1 MRLTSILAW
10 RPTLDL
16 RPVRPTGRRA
26 LAGAGTAAITL
37 LLGTAAVA
45 VLESG
50 GIADA
55 SPVYLVAVVIV
66 GSAFGTLPAVATAI
80 LAFLVYDFLFTE
92 PRFSLV
98 VADARE
104 WVDLVLFLFVALAI
118 GRLVASQHAR
128 TEEAARRAAEANS
141 LFALSRTLAVAG
153 ATDEAAPELA
163 NRLLGDA
170 RLERVAIMAG
180 PPGSERIIADTSRG
194 AALAS
199 PAIAYSLVRTPG
211 EEPARWVRTHAPTGR
226 QPLAA
231 TTGRPAVDEYR
242 VRIELGDVRLGTVVA
257 TRAREVGPLDPVE
270 TRVLALAAD
279 QLASALRRD
288 ELRRAATD
296 LEIARQGDVL
306 KTALIDAVSH
316 DLRTPLASI
325 RATAGGLA
333 DPAVSW
339 TDVDRRAAASVID
352 AEATRLDRIV
362 RGLLD
367 LGRIASGALHPD
379 LEPHEPWALVQP
391 AVERLRPALGDRP
404 LSVRVPVDLPPVLVD
419 AALFDVVVTN
429 LIDNAARHAPPP
441 AAVRVHATTDP
452 SGAWLDLTIEDDGP
466 GVDQAAIPYLFD
478 RFWRADTGTPT
489 ARRGLGIGLSVVRGL
504 VEAMGGSVQAT
515 PGPAGGFQVSVRLRT
530 APLLPGQRGS
540 SPADETPG

>member
-1 MRLTSILAW
+1 MM
-10 RPTLDL
+10 
-16 RPVRPTGRRA
+16 
-26 LAGAGTAAITL
+26 AITL

-45 VLESG
+45 VLERG

-66 GSAFGTLPAVATAI
+66 GSAFGTLPAIATAI
-80 LAFLVYDFLFTE
+80 VAFLVYDFLFTE
-92 PRFSLV
+92 PRFTLI

-128 TEEAARRAAEANS
+128 TKEAARRAAEAHS
-141 LFALSRTLAVAG
+141 LFALSRALAVAG
-153 ATDEAAPELA
+153 ATEDAAPELA
-163 NRLLGDA
+163 HRLVADA
-170 RLERVAIMAG
+170 QLERVLFLAG
-180 PPGSERIIADTSRG
+180 PPGAERAIADTSPG
-194 AALAS
+194 AALGN
-199 PAIAYSLVRTPG
+199 PAITYSLVRTPG
-211 EEPARWVRTHAPTGR
+211 DEPARWVRTHAPTAR
-226 QPLAA
+226 HQPATAA
-231 TTGRPAVDEYR
+231 ADRPAVDEYR
-242 VRIELGDVRLGTVVA
+242 VRIELGEVRLGTVVA
-257 TRAREVGPLDPVE
+257 VRARDAGLPGPIE

-279 QLASALRRD
+279 QLASAFRRD
-288 ELRRAATD
+288 DLRRAATD

-379 LEPHEPWALVQP
+379 LEPHEPWALIQP
-391 AVERLRPALGDRP
+391 VVDRSRPSLGDRS
-404 LSVRVPVDLPPVLVD
+404 LAVEVAADLPPVLVD
-419 AALFDVVVTN
+419 AALFDVVLTN

-441 AAVRVHATTDP
+441 AAVRIQAITDET
-452 SGAWLDLTIEDDGP
+452 GAWLDVTVEDDGP
-466 GVDQAAIPYLFD
+466 GIAPAAVAHVFE
-478 RFWRADTGTPT
+478 RFWRADPGAPS

-504 VEAMGGSVQAT
+504 VEAMGGSVRAA
-515 PGPAGGFQVSVRLRT
+515 PGPTGGFLVAVRLRT
-530 APLLPGQRGS
+530 APLAPGSGGVPPLDDRMAS
-540 SPADETPG
+540 

>member
-1 MRLTSILAW
+1 MSILGW
-10 RPTLDL
+10 RPTLDM

-26 LAGAGTAAITL
+26 LAGAGMMAITL

-45 VLESG
+45 VLETQ

-66 GSAFGTLPAVATAI
+66 GSGFGTLPAVATAI
-80 LAFLVYDFLFTE
+80 IAFLVYDFLFTE

-118 GRLVASQHAR
+118 GRLVANQHAR
-128 TEEAARRAAEANS
+128 SEEAARRAAEANS
-141 LFALSRTLAVAG
+141 LFALSRALAVAG
-153 ATDEAAPELA
+153 ATENAAPELA

-170 RLERVAIMAG
+170 RLERVLILAG
-180 PPGSERIIADTSRG
+180 PPGSERTIADTSRG

-211 EEPARWVRTHAPTGR
+211 DEPARWVRTHAPTGR
-226 QPLAA
+226 HPAA
-231 TTGRPAVDEYR
+231 VTTERPAVDEYR

-257 TRAREVGPLDPVE
+257 VRAREAGPPTPIE

-279 QLASALRRD
+279 QLASAFRRD
-288 ELRRAATD
+288 DLRRAATD

-339 TDVDRRAAASVID
+339 TDADRRAAASVID

-362 RGLLD
+362 RGVLD

-391 AVERLRPALGDRP
+391 VVERVRPALGDRP
-404 LSVRVPVDLPPVLVD
+404 LSLNVPAHLPPVLVD
-419 AALFDVVVTN
+419 AALLDVVVTN

-441 AAVRVHATTDP
+441 AAVRIHATTDP
-452 SGAWLDLTIEDDGP
+452 TGTWLDLTIEDDGP
-466 GVDQAAIPYLFD
+466 GVEPTAVPHLFE
-478 RFWRADTGTPT
+478 RFWRADTGRPA

-515 PGPAGGFQVSVRLRT
+515 PGPAGGFQVAVRLRT
-530 APLLPGQRGS
+530 APLAPGHGGSPPADDLPG
-540 SPADETPG
+540 